1 MKITV
6 NKKETEQ
13 NIDWRGLPTG
23 TVVEHRDGVVSLVY
37 SGKGTKQLFL
47 LNYTGG
53 ATWLGGRAAGY
64 RTIPVVKVLGVI
76 KEIVVE

>member
-13 NIDWRGLPTG
+13 NIDWRELPTG
-23 TVVEHRDGVVSLVY
+23 TVVEHSDKVTSLVY
-37 SGKGTKQLFL
+37 REKGVPSLLL
-47 LNYTGG
+47 LNLSCGD
-53 ATWLGGRAAGY
+53 TWLALAGGYADV
-64 RTIPVVKVLGVI
+64 PVAKVLGVI